1 MLTIN
6 KQIAQ
11 EAAKYLNQHTNSESW
26 CLGED
31 NKTREYLVAYAADAP
46 GTEEKKTYVRD
57 KLSDSSAQN
66 KYQQKVAK
74 HDTTFRNT
82 LNSAGVALGIREAF
96 WNKFSQLRD
105 FKMPEENLQVV
116 HVNKESTEYKQ
127 EQYIAQEPYFFKP
140 QLAVNARGRVRLQF
154 ASGLQ
159 NVNKMRDNLKEPL
172 QTTITRVLQAQYTIS
187 SPYRLLGLAMQ
198 LPTTVTK
205 DDLETLKN
213 ALAGSESF
221 TAWDVQTNQLVFN
234 GKNKPYELAG
244 IIIPYS
250 GDSENVIDDPYFIKL
265 APKLHAYQS
274 AVENFSASLNTQD
287 LVVEHAGNALI
298 SDIKKQMLNNPKR
311 IDELTGYLNQS
322 KMVLANPND
331 AKLRNDY
338 LKSANAMIKQR
349 CSKVNTAA
357 RMFMFAGAVCL
368 TLGVA
373 AMIAM
378 PLLPPSYIAVAIGV
392 ELCSFG
398 AGLLT
403 SVASMSLFASKR
415 LLSTPIGDKMREFDA
430 EVQQHSTARV

>member
-1 MLTIN
+1 
-6 KQIAQ
+6 
-11 EAAKYLNQHTNSESW
+11 
-26 CLGED
+26 
-31 NKTREYLVAYAADAP
+31 
-46 GTEEKKTYVRD
+46 
-57 KLSDSSAQN
+57 
-66 KYQQKVAK
+66 
-74 HDTTFRNT
+74 
-82 LNSAGVALGIREAF
+82 
-96 WNKFSQLRD
+96 
-105 FKMPEENLQVV
+105 
-116 HVNKESTEYKQ
+116 
-127 EQYIAQEPYFFKP
+127 
-140 QLAVNARGRVRLQF
+140 
-154 ASGLQ
+154 
-159 NVNKMRDNLKEPL
+159 MRDNLKEPL

-187 SPYRLLGLAMQ
+187 SPYRLLGFAMQ
-198 LPTTVTK
+198 LPATVTES
-205 DDLETLKN
+205 DLNSLKHT
-213 ALAGSESF
+213 LAGS
-221 TAWDVQTNQLVFN
+221 AALKDWDVQTNQLVFT
-234 GKNKPYELAG
+234 GSNKPLDLSG
-244 IIIPYS
+244 ITIPYS
-250 GDSENVIDDPYFIKL
+250 VKNEDVIDDPYFIQL

-274 AVENFSASLNTQD
+274 AVENFTASLKSQEQ
-287 LVVEHAGNALI
+287 LVKNAGNALI
-298 SDIKKQMLNNPKR
+298 SDIEKQMLSNPKR
-311 IDELTGYLNQS
+311 VDELTGYLNQS